1 LPINQIK
8 MIELKNESQFAK
20 MKIAGRITGE
30 ALKVGEE
37 ACKPGVTTKQIDE
50 MIHDYIV
57 KQGATP
63 SFLGYGGFPGS
74 ACISLNDQVIH
85 GIPSRDTVI
94 KDGDLVKLDVGATY
108 DGYNGDAARTVL
120 VGEVSAEARELALR
134 TKESFWEAFRLIEKR
149 IEAGD
154 TLRLGDIGHT
164 IESYVNRYGFSVV
177 RKYVGHGIGRNIH
190 ESPDVPNYGKP
201 GRGQRVTVGMA
212 IAVEPMV
219 NIGSGE
225 VKELSDGWTVVTAD
239 GSLSSHYENTILVTD
254 KGVIASTYIE

>member
-1 LPINQIK
+1 MSAQLTT
-8 MIELKNESQFAK
+8 A
-20 MKIAGRITGE
+20 IT
-30 ALKVGEE
+30 
-37 ACKPGVTTKQIDE
+37 
-50 MIHDYIV
+50 
-57 KQGATP
+57 ATP
-63 SFLGYGGFPGS
+63 PGQYLSGRYG
-74 ACISLNDQVIH
+74 L
-85 GIPSRDTVI
+85 
-94 KDGDLVKLDVGATY
+94 
-108 DGYNGDAARTVL
+108 
-120 VGEVSAEARELALR
+120 ARELALR

-219 NIGSGE
+219 TSVLAKSKNSA
-225 VKELSDGWTVVTAD
+225 TAD
-239 GSLSSHYENTILVTD
+239 GGNSGRLCSAHTTKTPSLSPTR
-254 KGVIASTYIE
+254 A

>member
-1 LPINQIK
+1 

-20 MKIAGRITGE
+20 MKVAGRITGE
-30 ALKVGEE
+30 ALKVGEA
-37 ACKPGVTTKQIDE
+37 ACRPGVTTKQIDE
-50 MIHDYIV
+50 LIHDYIV
-57 KQGATP
+57 KQGAIP

-85 GIPSRDTVI
+85 GIPSKDIVL

-108 DGYNGDAARTVL
+108 DGYNGDAARTVP
-120 VGEVSAEARELALR
+120 VGCVSAEALTLAR
-134 TKESFWEAFRLIEKR
+134 HTEESFWLAFKLIRDR
-149 IEAGD
+149 IESGE

-164 IESYVNRYGFSVV
+164 IESYVNSCGFSVV
-177 RKYVGHGIGRNIH
+177 RKYVGHGIGRNMH

-212 IAVEPMV
+212 LAVEPMV

-225 VKELSDGWTVVTAD
+225 VKELSDGWTVITAD